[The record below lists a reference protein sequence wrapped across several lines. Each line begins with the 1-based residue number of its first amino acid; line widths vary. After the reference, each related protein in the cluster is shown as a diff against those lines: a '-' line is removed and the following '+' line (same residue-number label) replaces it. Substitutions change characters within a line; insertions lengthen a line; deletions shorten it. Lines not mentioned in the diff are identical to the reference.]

1 MILIPP
7 QYQLA
12 AKLLAAVLALGAIG
26 GVTWKMTSNHYEQQI
41 QTINATHEAWIAKNG
56 EEVAKKIAAA
66 NDERATAYKE
76 LSESR
81 GKLDEGYIKNIS
93 DLRTAVAKLGNVRLQ
108 DPGYKAPANGSGS
121 GTGAGNSAQ
130 TGSSAEPYPGAGIL
144 SQRASEFLLGQ
155 SLAADTHVEELRV
168 CKAWVD
174 EIEAK
179 AKAYNLNL
187 ENLKK
192 VK

>member
-1 MILIPP
+1 MIIPA

-12 AKLLAAVLALGAIG
+12 AKLLAAVLAIGAIA
-26 GVTWKMTSNHYEQQI
+26 GVSWKVTSNHYENRI
-41 QTINATHEAWIAKNG
+41 ATINATHEAWIAKNG

-66 NDERATAYKE
+66 NEERATAYKE

-93 DLRTAVAKLGNVRLQ
+93 DLRNAVAKLGNVRLQ
-108 DPGYKAPANGSGS
+108 DPGYKAPTNGSGS
-121 GTGAGNSAQ
+121 GTGVGNPTSPGSA
-130 TGSSAEPYPGAGIL
+130 AEPYPGAGFL

-155 SLAADTHVEELRV
+155 ALSADTHVEELRV

-187 ENLKK
+187 TKQK

>member
-1 MILIPP
+1 MIIPA

-12 AKLLAAVLALGAIG
+12 AKLLAAVLAIGAIA
-26 GVTWKMTSNHYEQQI
+26 GVSWKVTSNHYENRI
-41 QTINATHEAWIAKNG
+41 ATINATHEAWIAKNG

-66 NDERATAYKE
+66 NEERATAYKE

-108 DPGYKAPANGSGS
+108 DPGYKAPTNGSGS
-121 GTGAGNSAQ
+121 GTGVGNPASPGSA
-130 TGSSAEPYPGAGIL
+130 TESYPGAGFL

-155 SLAADTHVEELRV
+155 SLSADTHVEELRV

-187 ENLKK
+187 TKQK